1 MAAGEISKPDFLDTS
16 PLETSSLGCP
26 GRDAVSHRQTQN
38 GSSVYQASEQDVL
51 AMSDAAPARVT
62 LKQRPKSHVIDSR
75 SLPGQEHTG
84 QKHVAQV
91 TSPGEVFAVSVP

>member
-1 MAAGEISKPDFLDTS
+1 
-16 PLETSSLGCP
+16 
-26 GRDAVSHRQTQN
+26 
-38 GSSVYQASEQDVL
+38 
-51 AMSDAAPARVT
+51 MSDAAPARVT